1 MTLLILKMFYD
12 LSFAELFDL
21 TFDGYT
27 MLCEAMNKM
36 NGEDKQEE
44 EQQSFS
50 GRTGAEVAKKIFRK
64 G

>member
-1 MTLLILKMFYD
+1 MTLLILKRFYD

-36 NGEDKQEE
+36 NGEEQQE